1 MTVGSPGRREPGT
14 VKFVVVPQSVAP
26 ISGPLT
32 SVRLRVVRV
41 AIALGW
47 ISVAV
52 VLAGAVLEP
61 GPAALTSPGA
71 IWALAAAAG
80 VGNLVLARLPWAR
93 LVGRPSGEALL
104 QAWSVALVV
113 LVAALTYAGGGWRS
127 DFYLLAFLVIPFI
140 ALTEPRRQQ
149 VGLYALLLLSYL
161 VAVVL
166 QPPVPTGVLAARLG
180 VLAGASVLATVVA
193 QILMD
198 NASARASAESE
209 VRIERL
215 LADEA
220 HHRIKNNLQLVA
232 DLLSLEADTGS
243 ALDDV
248 VSETLAR
255 IGSVAAVHQALA
267 RRGEGRVTLRP
278 VIERIVALLSGR
290 MGHGRSVRVEGDD
303 AELPADRATW
313 TALVVNELVTNALRH
328 GRGAVMVQ
336 VARTDAG
343 LGLRVRD
350 EGPGPGA
357 PEEEAGGGLGT
368 ALVDR
373 LVVEGMRGSV
383 ERLRTAAGFEVAVT
397 VPYEEVIP
405 AASRRRRG

>member
-1 MTVGSPGRREPGT
+1 VN
-14 VKFVVVPQSVAP
+14 
-26 ISGPLT
+26 GPLT

-52 VLAGAVLEP
+52 VVAGALLDP
-61 GPAALTSPGA
+61 GPAALPFPEA
-71 IWALAAAAG
+71 IWALAAGAG
-80 VGNLVLARLPWAR
+80 IGNLVLARLPWAR
-93 LVGRPSGEALL
+93 LVGRSSGEAVL
-104 QAWSVALVV
+104 QAWSVGLVV

-140 ALTEPRRQQ
+140 ALTEPRRRQI
-149 VGLYALLLLSYL
+149 GLYALLLLAYL
-161 VAVVL
+161 AAVLL
-166 QPPVPTGVLAARLG
+166 QPPVPAGALAARLG
-180 VLAGASVLATVVA
+180 VLAGASVLAAVVA
-193 QILMD
+193 QILVD
-198 NASARASAESE
+198 NATARARAESE
-209 VRIERL
+209 ARMERL

-220 HHRIKNNLQLVA
+220 HHRIKNNLQLVS
-232 DLLSLEADTGS
+232 DLLTLEAGTGS
-243 ALDDV
+243 CLDDV

-278 VIERIVALLSGR
+278 VLERVVGLLAGR
-290 MGHGRSVRVEGDD
+290 LGPGRTVRVEGDD

-328 GRGAVMVQ
+328 GRGAVAVHL
-336 VARTDAG
+336 ACSDAG
-343 LGLRVRD
+343 LELRVGD
-350 EGPGPGA
+350 EGEGPSGSPAGA
-357 PEEEAGGGLGT
+357 QGGGLGT

-373 LVVEGMRGSV
+373 LVTEGMQGRV
-383 ERLRTAAGFEVAVT
+383 ERSRTAAGYEVAVT
-397 VPYEEVIP
+397 LPYEEVTP